1 VKFSIHPI
9 VPLAYHWNKC
19 YIQMGAIGHAATGG
33 GALRGIYQHNPIIL
47 LYGNI
52 AKYIAISEILN
63 PIYCS
68 TCIPLKSMFRQDR
81 RHCTCFHWCRGTRRH
96 LPKWCYNFI
105 VWKYCKIHSNEW
117 NSQFHSLSHLYITE
131 INVPLGPAPLH
142 MPPPVEGHSEAST
155 KIIR

>member
-1 VKFSIHPI
+1 
-9 VPLAYHWNKC
+9 
-19 YIQMGAIGHAATGG
+19 MGAIGHAATGG

-96 LPKWCYNFI
+96 LPKC
-105 VWKYCKIHSNEW
+105 
-117 NSQFHSLSHLYITE
+117 HSLSHLYITE

-155 KIIR
+155 KIML